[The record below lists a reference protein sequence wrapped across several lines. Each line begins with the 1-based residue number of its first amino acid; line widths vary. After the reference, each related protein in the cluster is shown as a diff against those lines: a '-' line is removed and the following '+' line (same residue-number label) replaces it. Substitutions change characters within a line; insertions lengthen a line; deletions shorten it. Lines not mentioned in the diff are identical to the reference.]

1 MVQLSD
7 WFSEIVSGWM
17 LIDSFDDVTY
27 RIEEVAKYMKKNNI
41 KLNDD
46 EEKTIEFMI
55 EVQIARADKEGVGS

>member
-17 LIDSFDDVTY
+17 LIDSFDDITY
-27 RIEEVAKYMKKNNI
+27 RIEEIAKYVGDNAV
-41 KLNDD
+41 KLNED
-46 EEKTIEFMI
+46 EKKTLELMI